1 MASPLYATD
10 LSNLSNV
17 LMIEAEYDYFDYLMI
32 CLPNIY
38 GMLIFLVKLSA
49 IREWI
54 TDFMTDLDI
63 VNRQKTVFLRLQN
76 I

>member
-1 MASPLYATD
+1 MYATD

-17 LMIEAEYDYFDYLMI
+17 LMIEAEYDYFRLSNDLFAEHLWNADIPCEVIRYQ
-32 CLPNIY
+32 
-38 GMLIFLVKLSA
+38 GM
-49 IREWI
+49 
-54 TDFMTDLDI
+54 DHGFMTDLDI